1 MTLELTANLSKIT
14 TILEGLEDKNN
25 STLFYSFDINLDGT
39 YEDGEYTYRLLDGE
53 DVKATGLLQIGDYKR
68 DTDINKEYN
77 DNKKGYIVYGE

>member
-25 STLFYSFDINLDGT
+25 SALFYSFDICLEGI

-53 DVKATGLLQIGDYKR
+53 EVKATGLLQIGDYKR
-68 DTDINKEYN
+68 DANINKEYN

>member
-25 STLFYSFDINLDGT
+25 SALFYSFDICLEGI

-53 DVKATGLLQIGDYKR
+53 EVKATGLLQIGDYKR
-68 DTDINKEYN
+68 DTDINKQYN

>member
-1 MTLELTANLSKIT
+1 MTLELTNNLTKNKT
-14 TILEGLEDKNN
+14 LLEGIEDKNN
-25 STLFYSFDINLDGT
+25 STLFYSFDICLEGI

-53 DVKATGLLQIGDYKR
+53 EVKATGLLQIGDYKR